1 MGIVVNYLDS
11 SFIDSDPPNLK
22 ETIMYED
29 R

>member
-11 SFIDSDPPNLK
+11 NFVDRDPQNLK